1 MAGIEEGVLRRIYLR
16 ITSICGCLSV
26 TLFLCAGARTMGPM
40 KDQRQDRRRG
50 REETESLSSF
60 LPPLAMSA
68 TLQRKNAVFARETR
82 RFEAWKPHRSFIP
95 PHSPSFPF
103 IMAFAPGA
111 IILSG
116 ADMTAPPQTNHRRKE
131 GKSEGA
137 KTKRLVLSFFPSFHS
152 AHTRCFLF
160 EIPRHIESRLIFV
173 AVRRGPTLK

>member
-1 MAGIEEGVLRRIYLR
+1 MYLR

-40 KDQRQDRRRG
+40 KDQRCEQNNSPSGDRPNPSLRFCRHLPCQQLRRECSVCTRNSWIRG
-50 REETESLSSF
+50 LMEAAPLIYTSSLSF
-60 LPPLAMSA
+60 L
-68 TLQRKNAVFARETR
+68 
-82 RFEAWKPHRSFIP
+82 
-95 PHSPSFPF
+95 PF

-173 AVRRGPTLK
+173 AVSRREPTLK